1 MAVGLVSY
9 RMQKYVVLEKSVGET
24 PLLTLEIFRAQ
35 HEEFKDVP
43 LSYAGLLDP
52 MASGK
57 LIILCGDECKNRSA
71 YDSLDKE
78 YEFEVLFGCTT
89 DTGDV
94 LGIPTMAEE
103 TQRYSKK
110 KLARISNELRSVHT
124 VPYPAFSSKTVNGV
138 PLFEYARKK
147 TLHTIHVPT
156 LDMRVYGLHCDGVRA
171 VSSAIL
177 LEKILSKI
185 VLLQSGDF
193 RSDEIG
199 RAWSELLAGQE
210 KQYAIAKFTAVV
222 SSGTYIRTLASM
234 IAKNVG
240 TDGIAYSIHRST
252 IGKYQPLFGGY
263 GFWRKRL

>member
-1 MAVGLVSY
+1 MALGLVSC

-24 PLLTLEIFRAQ
+24 PLSALEAFRAQ
-35 HEEFKDVP
+35 HEELTGVP
-43 LSYAGLLDP
+43 LSYAGRLDP

-57 LIILCGDECKNRSA
+57 LIVLCGEECKNRTA

-94 LGIPTMAEE
+94 LGMPALVQES
-103 TQRYSKK
+103 QRYSIQ
-110 KLARISNELRSVHT
+110 KLSRIASELRGTHT
-124 VPYPAFSSKTVNGV
+124 VPYPAFSSKTVGGI

-147 TLHTIHVPT
+147 TLHTIVIPT
-156 LDMRVYGLHCDGVRA
+156 LDMRVYGLRCDGIRA
-171 VSSAIL
+171 VSSTTL

-185 VLLQSGDF
+185 VLLQSSDF

-199 RAWSELLAGQE
+199 RAWSEMFSGND
-210 KQYAIAKFTAVV
+210 KQYAIARFTARV

-234 IAKNVG
+234 IAQRVG
-240 TDGIAYSIHRST
+240 TDGIAYSIHRSKV
-252 IGKYQPLFGGY
+252 GKYQPLVGRL
-263 GFWRKRL
+263 GFWRRCL